1 MEKPFSPSCERNKEP
16 ILQVLR
22 ERFADVREVLEIGS
36 GSGQH
41 ALHFA
46 AALPQLRWQ
55 CSELRDNLPGL
66 KMWLDEAA
74 LPNLPPPIE
83 LDADGRWPDRRFD
96 AVFTA
101 NTLHIMGWPQVQRLM
116 SALPAVLRAQGL
128 FTVYGPFNYG
138 GRYTGAGN
146 ERFDQWLRER
156 DARSAI
162 RDFEALDALA
172 VDAGMVLLED
182 RAMPADNHCISW
194 QRLAVQ

>member
-1 MEKPFSPSCERNKEP
+1 MDKPFAPSSERNKEP

-22 ERFADVREVLEIGS
+22 ERFAGVRDVLEIGS

-41 ALHFA
+41 AVHFA
-46 AALPQLRWQ
+46 AALPHLRWQ
-55 CSELRDNLPGL
+55 CSELDENLAGL
-66 KMWLDEAA
+66 RMWIDEAA
-74 LPNLPPPIE
+74 LPNLPPPIV
-83 LDADGRWPDRRFD
+83 LQADGPWPDERFD

-116 SALPAVLRAQGL
+116 SALPLVLRPNGL
-128 FTVYGPFNYG
+128 FTVYGPFNYA

-162 RDFEALDALA
+162 RDFEAVDALA
-172 VDAGMVLLED
+172 KDAGMALLED

-194 QRLAVQ
+194 RRRA